1 MKFKIFLLL
10 PFFILA
16 QCVFAEKTILFIT
29 DNISVSDSFNT
40 KYIKTLQ
47 NFINKDFGKRK
58 IVLKDFSKFD
68 INTTQC
74 IELCK
79 ILNEKNN
86 SEAIILMIGLSNYH
100 NLYGFSSYMKSI
112 GNLRHTVEKS
122 NIDIYEIN
130 NRMLRLYSSIK
141 DSSIKETLCSMMYKK
156 IIGQKSTKVFKPKV
170 IPNFYVLDNNFNINK
185 NILISI
191 ETYRKSWKLINEK
204 KFNEAQTML
213 EVALER
219 DPAQSML
226 HYALGSAYLAENKD
240 DSQLKALK
248 CFEEGILVDPLN
260 VNNICYKGLLLMYM
274 MYKGEITAE
283 ILYFARELDKYL
295 LQTNDDFDAI
305 LNINTVD
312 YNKKIQ
318 YINDWILSDI
328 NELEKF
334 SYKSKIK
341 LIFLGYPKEIEINNL
356 IYDYVKNSS
365 RIKFLN
371 YNVNNNDIDVNIIAE
386 KMYKFLK
393 ENKIL
398 KK

>member
-100 NLYGFSSYMKSI
+100 NLYGFSSYVKSV
-112 GNLRHTVEKS
+112 GNLRHAIEKN
-122 NIDIYEIN
+122 NIMDIYEIN
-130 NRMLRLYSSIK
+130 TKMSRLYTST
-141 DSSIKETLCSMMYKK
+141 KETLFSVMYKK
-156 IIGQKSTKVFKPKV
+156 IIGHKSTKVFKPKV
-170 IPNFYVLDNNFNINK
+170 IPNFYALDNNFNINK
-185 NILISI
+185 NFLISI
-191 ETYRKSWKLINEK
+191 EAYRKSWKLINKK
-204 KFNEAQTML
+204 KFNKAKTML

-219 DPAQSML
+219 EPAKSML

-328 NELEKF
+328 NELEKI

-341 LIFLGYPKEIEINNL
+341 LIFLCYPKDIEINNL

>member
-130 NRMLRLYSSIK
+130 NKMSRLY
-141 DSSIKETLCSMMYKK
+141 SSIKETLCSMMYKK

-213 EVALER
+213 EIALKQN
-219 DPAQSML
+219 PTQSML

-260 VNNICYKGLLLMYM
+260 INNICYKSLSLMYM

-305 LNINTVD
+305 LSINTVD

-328 NELEKF
+328 NELEKI
-334 SYKSKIK
+334 SYKYKIK
-341 LIFLGYPKEIEINNL
+341 LIFLGYPKEGEINNL
-356 IYDYVKNSS
+356 IYDYVKISS
-365 RIKFLN
+365 RIKFL
-371 YNVNNNDIDVNIIAE
+371 
-386 KMYKFLK
+386 
-393 ENKIL
+393 IL
-398 KK
+398 WQKKCINF

>member
-16 QCVFAEKTILFIT
+16 QCVFAEKSILFIT
-29 DNISVSDSFNT
+29 DNIFVSASFNT
-40 KYIKTLQ
+40 KYIKILQ
-47 NFINKDFGKRK
+47 NFIDKDFRKNK

-79 ILNEKNN
+79 ILNKKNN

-100 NLYGFSSYMKSI
+100 NLYGFSSYMKNI
-112 GNLRHTVEKS
+112 GNLRHCVEKS
-122 NIDIYEIN
+122 NISIFEIN
-130 NRMLRLYSSIK
+130 NKMSSLYAST
-141 DSSIKETLCSMMYKK
+141 KETLFSVMYKK
-156 IIGQKSTKVFKPKV
+156 IIGQKSTKVFRPKV
-170 IPNFYVLDNNFNINK
+170 IPNFYALDNNFNINK

-213 EVALER
+213 EIALKQN
-219 DPAQSML
+219 PTQSML

-274 MYKGEITAE
+274 MYKGKITAE
-283 ILYFARELDKYL
+283 ILYFARELDKFL
-295 LQTNDDFDAI
+295 VQTNDDFEAI

-365 RIKFLN
+365 RMKFLN
-371 YNVNNNDIDVNIIAE
+371 YNVNNTDIDVNIIAE

>member
-141 DSSIKETLCSMMYKK
+141 ETLCSMMYKK

-274 MYKGEITAE
+274 MYKGKITAE
-283 ILYFARELDKYL
+283 ILYFARELDKFL
-295 LQTNDDFDAI
+295 VQTNDDFEAI

-328 NELEKF
+328 NELEKI

-341 LIFLGYPKEIEINNL
+341 LIFLCYPKDIEINNL

>member
-16 QCVFAEKTILFIT
+16 QCVFAEKSILFIT

-47 NFINKDFGKRK
+47 NFIDKDFRKNK

-79 ILNEKNN
+79 ILNKKNN

-122 NIDIYEIN
+122 NIDIFEIN
-130 NRMLRLYSSIK
+130 NKMSSLYAST
-141 DSSIKETLCSMMYKK
+141 KETLFSMMYKK
-156 IIGQKSTKVFKPKV
+156 IMGQKSTKVFRPKV
-170 IPNFYVLDNNFNINK
+170 IPKFYALDNNFNINK

-191 ETYRKSWKLINEK
+191 EIYRKSLKLINQK
-204 KFNEAQTML
+204 KFSEAKTML
-213 EVALER
+213 EMALEQN
-219 DPAQSML
+219 PAQSML
-226 HYALGSAYLAENKD
+226 HYALGLAYLAENKD
-240 DSQLKALK
+240 NSQLKVLK
-248 CFEEGILVDPLN
+248 CFEEGILADPLN
-260 VNNICYKGLLLMYM
+260 VNNICYKGLLLIYM

-283 ILYFARELDKYL
+283 ILYFVRELDKYL

-305 LNINTVD
+305 LNINIVD

-341 LIFLGYPKEIEINNL
+341 LIFLGYPKEVEINNL

-371 YNVNNNDIDVNIIAE
+371 YNVNNNDIDVNIMAE